1 MKIKSIIILACM
13 MLSCSIGAKAQ
24 SYEYPKH
31 EVSLGYGVVGMTDI
45 SSLFADIFV
54 GAFTGSVELDVTGEF
69 NAQYLYNLNKTWGV
83 GCAATYT
90 SVTAH
95 NIDRTCK
102 EKDNFIAVMP
112 AIRANW
118 FRKAHFGMYTRIAV
132 GGVMGFS
139 KTTHNAGTPD
149 AKEESN
155 TYTNIAFQASP
166 IGMEFGSNK
175 FSGFL
180 ELGFGMQG
188 MLMAG
193 VRLGL

>member
-1 MKIKSIIILACM
+1 M

-24 SYEYPKH
+24 DYEYPKH

-45 SSLFADIFV
+45 SSLFADVFV
-54 GAFTGSVELDVTGEF
+54 GAFTGSVDELDTTGEI

-90 SVTAH
+90 STTAH
-95 NIDRTCK
+95 NADRTCK

-112 AIRANW
+112 AVRANW
-118 FRKAHFGMYTRIAV
+118 FRKTHFGMYTRIAV
-132 GGVMGFS
+132 GGVVGFS
-139 KTTHNAGTPD
+139 KTTHNEGTAN
-149 AKEESN
+149 AKDDSSTE
-155 TYTNIAFQASP
+155 TNIAFQASP

-175 FSGFL
+175 CSGFL